1 MIDTK
6 IPKNILNKLK
16 KEVDDAVI
24 ISRTTDSNQVKFS
37 NNKVSITQTWVNNS
51 IAIFVAKDKK
61 IVTTTI
67 QDFRNASIE
76 KSISLIKKNLSLM
89 NPNDEYLGI
98 AEGPFKYKK
107 VEDLYDKEI
116 VNYDFSDKLEAGI
129 NKTLEVGAKRT
140 SGLLEASEAEYLL
153 LTSNNVEAIDKSSLI
168 HFSVRSFFDNEASG
182 HITNSSRI
190 LKNFHIEKSCQEASE
205 IAVQSKN
212 PQIGKKGAFDIIFSP
227 LAFAPLLD
235 RIGDAT
241 SSFNVDARL
250 SFLVDK
256 LNHNIAD
263 ENIVLRDD
271 ATIKNGI
278 GSTKFD
284 SEGVPTQN
292 NIIIDKGILKT
303 YLHNSSTAKKFNVET
318 TANAGL
324 IAPQPWNLVLESIY
338 PLSKE
343 KLFKEIKNGLYVTNI
358 WYTRF
363 QNQETGEFSTIP
375 RDAIFVI
382 KNGEINGCVKGI
394 RISDSMLRI
403 LQNIVLTANDPKQIR
418 SWEAEIPC
426 VLPHILVRNV
436 NITTSTS

>member
-1 MIDTK
+1 MQEIAVKVSLCKPVPYGSEDPQCVLEILNLDKMIDTK

-168 HFSVRSFFDNEASG
+168 HFSVRSFFAPTSKDLLIPAS
-182 HITNSSRI
+182 
-190 LKNFHIEKSCQEASE
+190 
-205 IAVQSKN
+205 
-212 PQIGKKGAFDIIFSP
+212 
-227 LAFAPLLD
+227 
-235 RIGDAT
+235 
-241 SSFNVDARL
+241 
-250 SFLVDK
+250 
-256 LNHNIAD
+256 
-263 ENIVLRDD
+263 
-271 ATIKNGI
+271 
-278 GSTKFD
+278 
-284 SEGVPTQN
+284 
-292 NIIIDKGILKT
+292 
-303 YLHNSSTAKKFNVET
+303 
-318 TANAGL
+318 
-324 IAPQPWNLVLESIY
+324 NL
-338 PLSKE
+338 
-343 KLFKEIKNGLYVTNI
+343 
-358 WYTRF
+358 
-363 QNQETGEFSTIP
+363 
-375 RDAIFVI
+375 
-382 KNGEINGCVKGI
+382 
-394 RISDSMLRI
+394 
-403 LQNIVLTANDPKQIR
+403 
-418 SWEAEIPC
+418 
-426 VLPHILVRNV
+426 
-436 NITTSTS
+436 

>member
-1 MIDTK
+1 MQEIAVKVSLCKPVPYGSEDPQCVLEILNLDKMIDTK

-51 IAIFVAKDKK
+51 IAIFVAKDK
-61 IVTTTI
+61 
-67 QDFRNASIE
+67 
-76 KSISLIKKNLSLM
+76 
-89 NPNDEYLGI
+89 
-98 AEGPFKYKK
+98 
-107 VEDLYDKEI
+107 EI

-153 LTSNNVEAIDKSSLI
+153 LTSNNVEAIDKSSLV

-212 PQIGKKGAFDIIFSP
+212 PQIRKKGAFDIIFSP
-227 LAFAPLLD
+227 LASAPLLD

-271 ATIKNGI
+271 ATIKNCI